1 MTISSI
7 AIEPLSAQE
16 EVSLAKTIE
25 AAVYAEHLIAEGAM
39 RVDEKLEA
47 LFDQANHAR
56 GQLYKANLLLATN
69 LANRW
74 AERLGLPREELVQEA
89 CIGLGEA
96 IKRWDWARGVKFTTY
111 AWRLINGTLA
121 KASAVRCGEIDI
133 TVSAARTIWKARKTW
148 RELELKEGR
157 SIPGSRLAKE
167 AKVSGYLHLVM
178 NAGRH
183 VRLVPEIAENLSAP
197 ESEQIDLPSDWA
209 AVLNRQEETIVR
221 MHYGIG
227 VEARTRNYIANQ
239 LNTSV
244 SSVRRTELRALRKLR
259 GFIQDAA

>member
-47 LFDQANHAR
+47 LFDLANHAR

-148 RELELKEGR
+148 RELELKRG
-157 SIPGSRLAKE
+157 
-167 AKVSGYLHLVM
+167 
-178 NAGRH
+178 
-183 VRLVPEIAENLSAP
+183 
-197 ESEQIDLPSDWA
+197 QIHP
-209 AVLNRQEETIVR
+209 R
-221 MHYGIG
+221 
-227 VEARTRNYIANQ
+227 
-239 LNTSV
+239 
-244 SSVRRTELRALRKLR
+244 
-259 GFIQDAA
+259 